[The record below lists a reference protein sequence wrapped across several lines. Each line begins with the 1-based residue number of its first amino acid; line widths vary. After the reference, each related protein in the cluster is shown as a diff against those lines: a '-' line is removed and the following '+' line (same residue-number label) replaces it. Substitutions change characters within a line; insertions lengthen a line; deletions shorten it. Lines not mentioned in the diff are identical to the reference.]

1 MRRPLLIATFVF
13 ALAVVPALAQR
24 GGVHGGFAGHGGF
37 GGRVGGG
44 GMRGGPT
51 FHNPGFR
58 GSDFR
63 SSGFRNQ
70 GLRNPGPRNLNFGR
84 HRFGHDPFLYNRAF
98 QRKRFHRFDHD
109 RDDFRFR
116 FGFRNCFGFNCGWG
130 WPWWWGWDPG
140 WWDSDSSYDQ
150 DQQRGLE
157 PANQMNP
164 QSLEEQGQPR
174 QGDSDS
180 NVRSDRQPQPHQD
193 VQTDP
198 SAPSTVLIFRDQHR
212 QEIQNYAILGTTL
225 WAFAPQRTQR
235 ISLAD
240 LDIPATTR
248 ANDNRGLYFR
258 VPGDEAQ

>member
-1 MRRPLLIATFVF
+1 MRRPILIATFVF
-13 ALAVVPALAQR
+13 ALVVVPALAQR

-37 GGRVGGG
+37 GGRVGGAAWNG
-44 GMRGGPT
+44 GFRGGPS
-51 FHNPGFR
+51 FHNPG
-58 GSDFR
+58 FR

-70 GLRNPGPRNLNFGR
+70 GLRNPGLRNNLNFGR
-84 HRFGHDPFLYNRAF
+84 RGSDHDPFLHNRGF
-98 QRKRFHRFDHD
+98 QSKRFHRFDHG

-130 WPWWWGWDPG
+130 WPWWWGWGPG

-150 DQQRGLE
+150 NQERDLE
-157 PANQMNP
+157 PANEMNL
-164 QSLEEQGQPR
+164 QSLGEQGQRR
-174 QGDSDS
+174 QEDPVS
-180 NVRSDRQPQPHQD
+180 NVQSGPQPQPREA
-193 VQTDP
+193 VQT
-198 SAPSTVLIFRDQHR
+198 APSTVLIFRDQHR

-240 LDIPATTR
+240 LDIPATTK
-248 ANDNRGLYFR
+248 ANDNRGLDFR

>member
-1 MRRPLLIATFVF
+1 MLIATFVF
-13 ALAVVPALAQR
+13 ALVVVPALAQR
-24 GGVHGGFAGHGGF
+24 GGGHGGFAGHGGF

-44 GMRGGPT
+44 GMRGGPS

-58 GSDFR
+58 TSGFR
-63 SSGFRNQ
+63 NQGFRNQ

-84 HRFGHDPFLYNRAF
+84 RGFGHDPFLHNRGF

-130 WPWWWGWDPG
+130 WPWWGGWSPG
-140 WWDSDSSYDQ
+140 GWDSDSSYDQ
-150 DQQRGLE
+150 NQERDLE

-164 QSLEEQGQPR
+164 QSLEEQGQRR
-174 QGDSDS
+174 QEDPDS
-180 NVRSDRQPQPHQD
+180 NVQSSPQPHEAA
-193 VQTDP
+193 QT
-198 SAPSTVLIFRDQHR
+198 APSTVLIFRDQHR

-240 LDIPATTR
+240 LDIPATTT
-248 ANDNRGLYFR
+248 ANDNRGLDFR